1 MAAMGP
7 LTPGGSGDA
16 DSKSMSSGAG
26 PGGVRAMRVTALV
39 LCGGRGS
46 RMGGVDKPLEL
57 FQGRPLVHHVLE
69 RIAPQVQGRVVI
81 SANRHQAVYE
91 RLGYPVLADSLSDF
105 QGPLAGMLAGMTF
118 LRTSQGQAGD
128 TAAVE
133 GDEWVLCV
141 SGDSPWL
148 PVDLLQRL
156 AAPLGVGS
164 GPVVGSGAWGGH
176 ALSGSPASGGA
187 QDTSPDSA
195 MAWGRE
201 APGAPL
207 RSQPLAS
214 LIHTRHQ
221 PALSDALARGERRV
235 EAWLRTLP
243 LAEVP
248 FDRPQDDH
256 AFANINDRSQLERPH
271 PAP

>member
-1 MAAMGP
+1 
-7 LTPGGSGDA
+7 
-16 DSKSMSSGAG
+16 
-26 PGGVRAMRVTALV
+26 MRVTALV

-46 RMGGVDKPLEL
+46 RMGGVDKPLEI
-57 FQGRPLVHHVLE
+57 FQGRPLVHHVLD

-91 RLGYPVLADSLSDF
+91 RMGYPVLADSLSDF
-105 QGPLAGMLAGMTF
+105 QGPLAGLLAGLTF
-118 LRTSQGQAGD
+118 LRSAQQQAGD
-128 TAAVE
+128 AAVD
-133 GDEWVLCV
+133 GSDEWVLCV

-148 PVDLLQRL
+148 PIDLLQRL
-156 AAPLGVGS
+156 SAALAVGSSSVVGS
-164 GPVVGSGAWGGH
+164 GPVGDRTLTGSI
-176 ALSGSPASGGA
+176 ASGGA
-187 QDTSPDSA
+187 QDTPPDSA

-221 PALSDALARGERRV
+221 PSLSDALARGERRV

-243 LAEVP
+243 LAEVR

-256 AFANINDRSQLERPH
+256 AFANINDRSQLERP
-271 PAP
+271 PTDP

>member
-1 MAAMGP
+1 MHEAGA
-7 LTPGGSGDA
+7 TPPGAQGDG
-16 DSKSMSSGAG
+16 DPREMQ
-26 PGGVRAMRVTALV
+26 VTALI

-57 FQGRPLVHHVLE
+57 FQGRPLVHHVLD
-69 RIAPQVQGRVVI
+69 RIAPQVQGRVLI
-81 SANRHQAVYE
+81 SANRHPAVYE
-91 RLGYPVLADSLSDF
+91 RFGYPVLADSLSDF
-105 QGPLAGMLAGMTF
+105 QGPLAGLLAGLSF
-118 LRTSQGQAGD
+118 LRSAQQRPGD
-128 TAAVE
+128 SPVANN
-133 GDEWVLCV
+133 DQWVLCV

-148 PVDLLQRL
+148 PLDLLQRL
-156 AAPLGVGS
+156 AAGLTGN
-164 GPVVGSGAWGGH
+164 GPGDDT
-176 ALSGSPASGGA
+176 PA
-187 QDTSPDSA
+187 PDCA

-201 APGAPL
+201 APGTPL

-221 PALSDALARGERRV
+221 PALSQALAHGERRV

-243 LAEVP
+243 LAEVA